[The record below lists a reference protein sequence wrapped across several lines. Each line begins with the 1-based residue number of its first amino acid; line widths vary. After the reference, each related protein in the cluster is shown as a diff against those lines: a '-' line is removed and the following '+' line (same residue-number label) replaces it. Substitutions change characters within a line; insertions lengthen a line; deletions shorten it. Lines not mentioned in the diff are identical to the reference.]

1 MPALNPTTLLLVGG
15 GLALI
20 LLIIGAILSVTS
32 SGTKDIEE
40 RLAEYISK
48 EELQELEQVRQAQE
62 SLWRKL
68 NRRAERTGWWQRL
81 RRDLIRA
88 GLRLTPFEYIL
99 LRIAAFVLGPVVGY
113 VLGRGSW
120 LVAGLGLLVGLFGP
134 GWLIRFLQRRRVAQ
148 FEAQLVD
155 TLNLMVNGLRA
166 GFSVGQVI
174 ESIATEMPPPTSE
187 EFRRVMQ
194 ETQIG
199 LSLEEALDHLV
210 ERIPSEDL
218 ELIVTAIK
226 IQQQVGGS
234 LAEILD
240 TISFTIRER
249 IRIKGEIRTLTAQ
262 ARISG
267 IVLAFMP
274 VVLFLIINFI
284 SPEYTG
290 EFFNNGLCGYSMLGC
305 GLILIVSGY
314 FLMQKVADIEV

>member
-1 MPALNPTTLLLVGG
+1 MPALNPMTLLLVGG
-15 GLALI
+15 GIAF
-20 LLIIGAILSVTS
+20 LLLVLGAILSVTS
-32 SGTKDIEE
+32 SGAKDIED
-40 RLAEYISK
+40 RLAEYISS
-48 EELQELEQVRQAQE
+48 EELSELEQVRKTQE
-62 SLWRKL
+62 SLWKQL
-68 NRRAERTGWWQRL
+68 NRRAERTNWWQRL

-99 LRIAAFVLGPVVGY
+99 LRIAAFVLGPVLGY
-113 VLGRGSW
+113 ILGRGSW

-134 GWLIRFLQRRRVAQ
+134 GWLIRFLQRRRVSQ

-166 GFSVGQVI
+166 GFSVTQVI
-174 ESIATEMPPPTSE
+174 ESIASEMPPPTSE
-187 EFRRVMQ
+187 EFRRVVQ

-210 ERIPSEDL
+210 ERVPSEDL

-274 VVLFLIINFI
+274 IALFLIINLI
-284 SPEYTG
+284 SPDYVG
-290 EFFNNGLCGYSMLGC
+290 EFFNNGICGYSMLGC
-305 GLILIVSGY
+305 GLLLIVTGY